1 MFFPEKIKNIKVNS
15 KVLEVGPGGTPHPRS
30 DMFLDL
36 DPILFENE
44 VIAGFQRGNAPILK
58 TDKPIVYYDGRK
70 MPFKKDEFDYVICSH
85 VLEHVEDPASF
96 ISELYRI
103 GKSGYIEFPTI
114 FYDYLYDIPVHI
126 NFLNLEGNTIKYIRK
141 DKTPLSYF
149 KSVQEF
155 FLASLSMG
163 YSDIVDDLK
172 PYMFQGFEWTKNSK
186 IKIVEVSA
194 IDELIP
200 SLKLAP
206 KVREQNSNS
215 RLYKKVYIRMRKK
228 IKGVINK
235 SESKL

>member
-1 MFFPEKIKNIKVNS
+1 
-15 KVLEVGPGGTPHPRS
+15 
-30 DMFLDL
+30 
-36 DPILFENE
+36 
-44 VIAGFQRGNAPILK
+44 
-58 TDKPIVYYDGRK
+58 
-70 MPFKKDEFDYVICSH
+70 
-85 VLEHVEDPASF
+85 
-96 ISELYRI
+96 
-103 GKSGYIEFPTI
+103 
-114 FYDYLYDIPVHI
+114 
-126 NFLNLEGNTIKYIRK
+126 
-141 DKTPLSYF
+141 
-149 KSVQEF
+149 
-155 FLASLSMG
+155 MG